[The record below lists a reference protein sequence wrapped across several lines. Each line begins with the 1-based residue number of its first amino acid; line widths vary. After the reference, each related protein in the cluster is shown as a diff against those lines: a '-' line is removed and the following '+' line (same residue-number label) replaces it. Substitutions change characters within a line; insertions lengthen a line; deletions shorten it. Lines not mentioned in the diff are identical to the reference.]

1 MSIENN
7 LASIAK
13 SLELIANVM
22 IADARVVLSDAPAP
36 APTPVAAAAPAPVAA
51 VPAPAPVAAAPA
63 PAPMPAFM
71 APAAPA
77 PAPASG
83 APFTDTKGLMEYVMG
98 KYRALGPVKGAMI
111 QNVLSEIGC
120 KNINDITAAHYGVFF
135 TKVEAIS

>member
-51 VPAPAPVAAAPA
+51 VPAPAP
-63 PAPMPAFM
+63 MPAFM

-98 KYRALGPVKGAMI
+98 KYRALGPIKGALI

-120 KNINDITAAHYGVFF
+120 KNINDITTAQYGAFF

>member
-83 APFTDTKGLMEYVMG
+83 APFTDGKGLMEYVMG
-98 KYRALGPVKGAMI
+98 KYRHLGPVKGGMI

-120 KNINDITAAHYGVFF
+120 KNINEVQPAQYGVFYA
-135 TKVEAIS
+135 KVEAIV